1 VILRARRTAATM
13 DFFEAQARAKQRTS
27 RLLVL
32 FILAV
37 LGTILAGYGAALL
50 LMAKAGGR
58 LVLWQ
63 PGLLAAVAAGTGLV
77 VGLASLFKWSEFR
90 AGGSAVAESVG
101 GRRVDPHTTDLNERR
116 LLNVVE
122 EMAIASGLTMPAVY
136 ILDDE
141 PAINA
146 FAAGLTTS
154 DAVVT
159 VTRGTLEK
167 LTRDELQG
175 VVGHEFSHIL
185 NGDMRLNVKLTA
197 ILFGILVIGLA
208 GRGILQTVGR
218 GRVRVGGGGKNK
230 GGGVAAILAVGL
242 ALMVIGYVGYFF
254 GRLIQA
260 AVSRQREFLA
270 DASSVQFTRNPG
282 GLTGALKKIG
292 GFALG
297 SSMQSTKSTAIGH
310 FFFAQGFQ
318 SMFGGAWATHPPLD
332 ERIRAIDPQFDGKF
346 VEPPEVVDVAR
357 EPWGRP
363 GRPRDAAGF
372 APGALSRPTPAS
384 AVQAIGTLSPASVA
398 NAQDLLAGLAPALRE
413 AARQPAAAPAL
424 VFGLLLDADP
434 AVRARQQALIAQHAG
449 PEAAAAL
456 AELVPALAGLQP
468 GQKLP
473 LLQLALPALRPR
485 DAGQLEAFFTT
496 LDELVHADGRVTIFE
511 FALQKL
517 LLRHLSLGGQPTA
530 QVIQVYS
537 FQAVA
542 PEISLVLSV
551 LARTAHPADGAEP
564 AFAAGA
570 AQLRLLDGRLALL
583 PPDQCGLRQLEAA
596 LDRLATASG
605 PIKLRLLTAAAHV
618 VAADG
623 TLAVTEA
630 ELLRA
635 IAAALDVPMPPLG

>member
-1 VILRARRTAATM
+1 M
-13 DFFEAQARAKQRTS
+13 DFFEAQARAKKRTS
-27 RLLVL
+27 RLVAL
-32 FILAV
+32 FVLAV
-37 LGTILAGYGAALL
+37 VGTVFAGYGAALL
-50 LMAKAGGR
+50 LVAKAGGR

-63 PGLLAAVAAGTGLV
+63 PGLFAAVAIGTVLV
-77 VGLASLFKWSEFR
+77 VSLASLSKWSQFS

-154 DAVVT
+154 DAVVA
-159 VTRGTLEK
+159 VTLGTLEK
-167 LTRDELQG
+167 LSRDELQG
-175 VVGHEFSHIL
+175 VIGHEFSHIL
-185 NGDMRLNVKLTA
+185 NGDMRLNVRLTA
-197 ILFGILVIGLA
+197 VLFGILVIGLA
-208 GRGILQTVGR
+208 GRIVLQSVGR
-218 GRVRVGGGGKNK
+218 GRIRIGGGKNK
-230 GGGVAAILAVGL
+230 GGGVAAVIAVGV
-242 ALMVIGYVGYFF
+242 ALMIIGYVGYFF

-282 GLTGALKKIG
+282 ALTGALKKIG
-292 GFALG
+292 GYALG
-297 SSMQSTKSTAIGH
+297 SSIQSTKSTEIGH

-346 VEPPEVVDVAR
+346 IEPPEVVDVAR

-363 GRPRDAAGF
+363 GRPRDLAGF
-372 APGALSRPTPAS
+372 APGALSRATPAL
-384 AVQAIGTLSPASVA
+384 AVQAIGTLSPETVAS
-398 NAQDLLAGLAPALRE
+398 AQNLLAGLSPALLE
-413 AARQPAAAPAL
+413 AARQTKAAPIL
-424 VFGLLLDADP
+424 LYGLLLDPEAT
-434 AVRARQQALIAQHAG
+434 VRDRQQALVAQHAG
-449 PEAAAAL
+449 AASAAAL
-456 AELVPALAGLQP
+456 AALAPALGQLKP
-468 GQKLP
+468 GQKMP
-473 LLQLALPALRPR
+473 LLQLALPALR
-485 DAGQLEAFFTT
+485 QLDPAQLNTFFTT
-496 LDELVHADGRVTIFE
+496 LDELVHADGRVTVFE

-517 LLRHLSLGGQPTA
+517 LLRHLELGGKPTA
-530 QVIQVYS
+530 QVIEIYS
-537 FQAVA
+537 FNAVA
-542 PEISLVLSV
+542 TEISLVLSV
-551 LARTAHPADGAEP
+551 LARTSHPVDGAET
-564 AFAAGA
+564 AFATGA
-570 AQLRLLDGRLALL
+570 DQLRLLDGHLALL
-583 PPDQCGLRQLEAA
+583 APEQCGLNRLDAA

-623 TLAVTEA
+623 AIATTEA

-635 IAAALDVPMPPLG
+635 IAAALDVPMPPLGA